1 MADRKVTV
9 VNPSGYQEQLPD
21 TDNLLLAA
29 APTANTH
36 AVNKLY
42 VDTGLANIDLS
53 EIEADINQ
61 LEADLSALDA
71 RVTTIEGSY
80 ATKAY
85 VDQQDG
91 NLQDQIDAI
100 IAQGELQTLQ
110 DVTDLG
116 STTTNVITVGGLD
129 ANGTID
135 AQFIKATDAIV
146 ASRSQSSYTA
156 FVAQTGTSTEALITA
171 GGDATFNGDLSA
183 ATLTGDID
191 QGEY

>member
-9 VNPSGYQEQLPD
+9 VNPAGYQEQLPD
-21 TDNLLLAA
+21 SDNLLLAA

-53 EIEADINQ
+53 DIEADIDQ
-61 LEADLSALDA
+61 LEQDVNALDG
-71 RVTTIEGSY
+71 RVTTLEGQVSTIEGSY
-80 ATKAY
+80 ATKTY

-91 NLQDQIDAI
+91 ILSGQISQEVSDRQAGDQSLQDQIDAI

-116 STTTNVITVGGLD
+116 DTTTNDMTST
-129 ANGTID
+129 GTI
-135 AQFIKATDAIV
+135 
-146 ASRSQSSYTA
+146 TA
-156 FVAQTGTSTEALITA
+156 AVLV
-171 GGDATFNGDLSA
+171 
-183 ATLTGDID
+183 GDID
-191 QGEY
+191 QGTY

>member
-9 VNPSGYQEQLPD
+9 VNPAGYQEQLPD
-21 TDNLLLAA
+21 SDNLLLAA

-53 EIEADINQ
+53 EIEADIDQ

-80 ATKAY
+80 ATKTY
-85 VDQQDG
+85 VDQQDALLSG
-91 NLQDQIDAI
+91 QISQEVTDREAGDQNLQDQIDAI

-116 STTTNVITVGGLD
+116 STTTNDMTST
-129 ANGTID
+129 GTI
-135 AQFIKATDAIV
+135 
-146 ASRSQSSYTA
+146 TA
-156 FVAQTGTSTEALITA
+156 AVLV
-171 GGDATFNGDLSA
+171 
-183 ATLTGDID
+183 GDID
-191 QGEY
+191 QGTY